1 VEQVSYL
8 LSVMQ
13 QGVSQAF
20 LHSSMEVAESSQKA
34 SQNSFQDSGSI
45 LFALSGRTIH
55 HAMKHANNGGIV
67 TAAVLRH
74 VYLKES
80 LQLCLQDC
88 KLGHLSDDKAE
99 HKTVNRAI
107 AVAVKLFSSL
117 EISADNLQSQHQVMQ
132 HVGQILLQQADSCA
146 CGLPASVLAYCLLAL
161 IEKVPETVAAAAG
174 GGYDLLGEQAELL
187 TPAFK
192 RISAGKAFSHCPI
205 HKDKACSIS
214 AQMNFTMAYFV
225 LAMDSRAA
233 QARLWRSGMLI
244 ALCEDVYGQSAATTL
259 CVYA

>member
-1 VEQVSYL
+1 
-8 LSVMQ
+8 
-13 QGVSQAF
+13 
-20 LHSSMEVAESSQKA
+20 MEVTESSQKA
-34 SQNSFQDSGSI
+34 SQNSFHDSGSI

-55 HAMKHANNGGIV
+55 HAMKHADDGGIV

-80 LQLCLQDC
+80 LQLCLKNC
-88 KLGHLSDDKAE
+88 KLGHLADGKSEDE
-99 HKTVNRAI
+99 TVNRAI
-107 AVAVKLFSSL
+107 AAAVKLFSSL
-117 EISADNLQSQHQVMQ
+117 EISDDKLQSQQQVMQ

-146 CGLPASVLAYCLLAL
+146 CGMPASVLAYCLLAL
-161 IEKVPETVAAAAG
+161 IEKVPETVAAAAS

-192 RISAGKAFSHCPI
+192 RISAGKAFSRCPI

-214 AQMNFTMAYFV
+214 AQTNFTMAYFV

-233 QARLWRSGMLI
+233 QVRLWRSGRLI
-244 ALCEDVYGQSAATTL
+244 ALCQTVYGHSDSRNLCRML
-259 CVYA
+259 CVHVT